1 MSIFGR
7 KAAPAKAAE
16 HERLRLVSAA
26 DWAITAAS
34 RRRVPGGEPVAVNIA
49 DVVERAAEDGLTV
62 GRAAAAEVLRARFE
76 LRAGGL
82 GLTTDAWSGADQ

>member
-1 MSIFGR
+1 MSLFGR
-7 KAAPAKAAE
+7 KAAPAGAE
-16 HERLRLVSAA
+16 HERLRLISAA

-34 RRRVPGGEPVAVNIA
+34 RRRRAGTEDVAVTVA

-76 LRAGGL
+76 LRGGGI
-82 GLTTDAWSGADQ
+82 GLTTDAFNPEADR